1 MLGLVLLLLLLLLLM
16 LQPRGVGLRKLVLM
30 GKDVLGLRLEHC
42 GRTRVGNGRL
52 GIQLSGALEEFLR
65 PNIYE
70 DEERGLDKS

>member
-1 MLGLVLLLLLLLLLM
+1 MLGLVLLLLLLLLM

-65 PNIYE
+65 PKIYE